1 MIVLRDMSI
10 GRKVTVIILSVTAVS
25 LLLAC
30 SVMVSYDLVVYRRAI
45 VTNASTL
52 ADMVADNSTAAL
64 TFGDEKSAQD
74 VLRSLR
80 TQPHI
85 TAACLYTLDGKT
97 FAIYLRDKDSSF
109 SPPPPRPS
117 GNFFENGRMLQFHT
131 IRLGKD
137 SIGTV
142 YLESDFSEMRARLRT
157 YPVAI
162 ALTIVISSVVAFLL
176 ARRLQSVVSGP
187 ILDLVQ
193 TTKRVSIERN
203 YAIRCPVTSEDEI
216 GLLVAGFNEMLSQI
230 EQRNEELQGHRDHLE
245 EEVTRRTAELQMT
258 NAHLA
263 AAKDAAEAASRA
275 KGEFLANMSHEIR
288 TPMNGI
294 LGMTELTLDTQL
306 TKEQRDYLVLVKSSG
321 EALLSVI
328 NDILDF
334 SKVESG
340 KLELERIGFNLYN
353 CVGDTMKTMAL
364 RAHEKGLELAY
375 DVGADVPPNLIGDPG
390 RLRQILVNLV
400 GNAIKFTE
408 KGEVLV
414 EIAKQS
420 EDEAK
425 IELHFKVTDSGIGIP
440 PEKHSILFHAFTQ
453 ADSSTTRKYGGTGLG
468 LAISARLVEM
478 MGGKMWLESAEGQGS
493 TFHFTVR

>member
-64 TFGDEKSAQD
+64 TFGDEKSAPD

-216 GLLVAGFNEMLSQI
+216 GLLVAGCGIRYGFAGGGLPSNIRTMAVLPFDNQTTSPEV
-230 EQRNEELQGHRDHLE
+230 QRELLDAMRRELQ
-245 EEVTRRTAELQMT
+245 RRLGVR
-258 NAHLA
+258 
-263 AAKDAAEAASRA
+263 DAAESRA
-275 KGEFLANMSHEIR
+275 DAVVRG
-288 TPMNGI
+288 
-294 LGMTELTLDTQL
+294 
-306 TKEQRDYLVLVKSSG
+306 
-321 EALLSVI
+321 VI
-328 NDILDF
+328 
-334 SKVESG
+334 S
-340 KLELERIGFNLYN
+340 
-353 CVGDTMKTMAL
+353 
-364 RAHEKGLELAY
+364 AY
-375 DVGADVPPNLIGDPG
+375 DADVPVAVSANPSQAVTARR
-390 RLRQILVNLV
+390 RLQVTID
-400 GNAIKFTE
+400 
-408 KGEVLV
+408 V
-414 EIAKQS
+414 EIVQQANGRVLFQRKGMRGEGDYDERAEPEGRRKAIEKIVNDIVEGAQS
-420 EDEAK
+420 
-425 IELHFKVTDSGIGIP
+425 
-440 PEKHSILFHAFTQ
+440 Q
-453 ADSSTTRKYGGTGLG
+453 
-468 LAISARLVEM
+468 
-478 MGGKMWLESAEGQGS
+478 W
-493 TFHFTVR
+493 